1 MLAQDSK
8 SFGMAKIG
16 ARASHVLDR
25 RNTFF
30 AALTF
35 ACGANGLAPKV
46 LNSLVYGADPP
57 SSVIF
62 LGLALCCLSLL
73 RAEPL
78 PLRRSDVALG
88 VMALPLL
95 LWPQSDPGWLAMTL
109 VAIYLLTIGSDDPRL
124 RAGAFIA
131 LALTVQPL
139 WGRFIPAYFSGPLER
154 IDISGLALLLGRD
167 YAGNHMTFAQGSGAV
182 VIAWQCTSFANA
194 SLALLLWVA
203 IMRSVRPVPKPRE
216 WMNLLGVFASVFT
229 INTIR
234 LAIMAQ
240 SISMYH
246 LAHGPVGAFW
256 ANLTMLLA
264 TVGWCAFGLR
274 HELTR

>member
-1 MLAQDSK
+1 MLAPDSK
-8 SFGMAKIG
+8 AFGLANIAG
-16 ARASHVLDR
+16 PSHRVLG

-30 AALTF
+30 AALAF
-35 ACGANGLAPKV
+35 ACAANGLAPKI
-46 LNSLVYGADPP
+46 LDSLIYTADPP
-57 SSVIF
+57 SWVIF
-62 LGLALCCLSLL
+62 LGLGLCCLALL
-73 RAEPL
+73 KAEPA
-78 PLRRSDVALG
+78 PLRRSDVAVGLI
-88 VMALPLL
+88 ALPLL
-95 LWPQSDPGWLAMTL
+95 LWPQSDPGWLALTL
-109 VAIYLLTIGSDDPRL
+109 VAIYLLTVGSDDPQL

-154 IDISGLALLLGRD
+154 IDIGGLALLLGRES
-167 YAGNHMTFAQGSGAV
+167 AGNHMTFAQGSGAV

-194 SLALLLWVA
+194 SLALLLWAA
-203 IMRSVRPVPKPRE
+203 IMRSVRPLPKPRE
-216 WMNLLGVFASVFT
+216 WMNLAGVFASVFA
-229 INTIR
+229 INTVR

-240 SISMYH
+240 SMSMYH

-256 ANLTMLLA
+256 ANLTMLLT